1 MKHISVLLDETIQGL
16 NIQPTG
22 TYVDATL
29 GGGGHAAG
37 ILSRLTTGRFYGFD
51 QDAFALAITKERLT
65 NHSHAME
72 LIHANFSQLEE
83 ELSQRDVTRVDGI
96 LMDIGVSS
104 FQLDDPQRGFSYHH
118 DAPLDMRMDPTQ
130 PLTAASIVNNASSE
144 QLKTLFT
151 LGEVPFTNRLV
162 DEIVR
167 VRSVRPITTTFE
179 LVDVVQAVAPRAE
192 KQKRHPARLVFQ
204 ALRLETNK
212 ELDVLS
218 QAIDQALR
226 LLNIGGRLAIITF
239 HSLEDRIVKQA
250 FVKASSL
257 DIPKGVPIAT
267 KGMQADFQLVTKK
280 PILPTNDELTSN
292 PRAKSAKL
300 RIIER
305 LQ

>member
-167 VRSVRPITTTFE
+167 VRSVRPIITTFE

>member
-1 MKHISVLLDETIQGL
+1 MKHISVLLDETIEGL
-16 NIQPTG
+16 LIQPTG

-37 ILSRLTTGRFYGFD
+37 ILSRLTLGKLFGFD
-51 QDAFALAITKERLT
+51 QDLFALEQTKQHL
-65 NHSHAME
+65 SQYQDQIE
-72 LIHANFSQLEE
+72 LIHANFSQLKF
-83 ELSQRDVTRVDGI
+83 ELTARHIEQVDGI

-104 FQLDDPQRGFSYHH
+104 FQLDDPARGFSYHH
-118 DAPLDMRMDPTQ
+118 DAPLDMRMDNTQ
-130 PLTAASIVNNASSE
+130 ALTAAEIVNTYESD
-144 QLKTLFT
+144 QLKALFT

-162 DEIVR
+162 EEIIR
-167 VRSVRPITTTFE
+167 VRAVHPITTTLE
-179 LVDVVQAVAPRAE
+179 LVAVVQAVAPRVE

-204 ALRLETNK
+204 ALRLETNQ
-212 ELDVLS
+212 ELHVLT
-218 QAIDQALR
+218 QAIDQALD
-226 LLNIGGRLAIITF
+226 LLRIGGRLAIITF

-267 KGMQADFQLVTKK
+267 KGMQADFKLITKK
-280 PILPTNDELTSN
+280 PIVPSASELSKN

-305 LQ
+305 VQ

>member
-1 MKHISVLLDETIQGL
+1 MNHISVLLDESIQGL

-37 ILSRLTTGRFYGFD
+37 ILSCLTTGRFYGFD
-51 QDAFALAITKERLT
+51 QDAFALAKTKERLT
-65 NHSHAME
+65 NHSQSME

-83 ELSQRDVTRVDGI
+83 ELSKRDVTRVDGI

-130 PLTAASIVNNASSE
+130 PLTASSIVNNASSE
-144 QLKTLFT
+144 QLKALFT

-226 LLNIGGRLAIITF
+226 LLKIGGRLAIITF

-280 PILPTNDELTSN
+280 PILPSNDELTSN